1 MKDRCIGPYKVIE
14 KIGHTSYRLQ
24 LPAGSRLHP
33 VFHVDVLK
41 KAESKK
47 PLRDIPVDGITDEEF
62 YGVEKITE
70 VKLGSWPRRRGQ
82 YVLFK
87 TYYKGDDTPAWTLL
101 ELIDETEALDTFLK
115 SQDWLDF
122 ADTKQYKEFAKRYR
136 HRKVKTDV

>member
-1 MKDRCIGPYKVIE
+1 MLE

-47 PLRDIPVDGITDEEF
+47 PLRDIPVDDITDEEF

-70 VKLGSWPRRRGQ
+70 VKLGSWPRRRGL

-87 TYYKGDDTPAWTLL
+87 TYYKGDDVPQWTLL
-101 ELIDETEALDTFLK
+101 ELIDDTEALDNFLK
-115 SQDWLDF
+115 TQDWLDF
-122 ADTKQYKEFAKRYR
+122 AATDKYKKFIKRYK
-136 HRKVKTDV
+136 HRAVKIDV